1 MKINMQLFGEEASA
15 VVPVEGAE
23 EEKPKVLTMEER
35 MAKLEAM
42 LGAMTKAPERDPNYA
57 EKLKAKEEELR
68 QANAKAILANL
79 RQQEAEARELYPKL
93 SLKEEVKN
101 PQFLELLKCGIDVRS
116 AFEVIHK
123 DEIITA
129 SMEYAAREVERL
141 MTNKLLSEGK
151 RPAENGGHHGPALT
165 KTDVRSMTRGERKD
179 IIRRVRM
186 GEKIS
191 F

>member
-1 MKINMQLFGEEASA
+1 MKINMQLFAEGVSVGAPA
-15 VVPVEGAE
+15 EGAL
-23 EEKPKVLTMEER
+23 EEKPKELTLEER

-42 LGAMTKAPERDPNYA
+42 LSAMPKTPEADPTYA
-57 EKLKAKEEELR
+57 EKLKVKEEELR
-68 QANAKAILANL
+68 QANAKAIVAKL

-151 RPAENGGHHGPALT
+151 RPAENGGNHGPALT
-165 KTDVRSMTRGERKD
+165 KTDVRSMTRQERKD